1 MTIAHHPDDVML
13 AAFAA
18 GATDLGERVAMATH
32 LTSCAR
38 CRDWVRAMECVGGET
53 LAALAPTPVGAGA
66 LARTLDRLDEPAA
79 EAKAALPL
87 ASAAAVPGLPDFVRR
102 YRFGEW
108 QWVAP
113 SVSLRPIRLP
123 EASPTRVFLL
133 KSGPGTTM
141 LQHSHSGV
149 ELTCVLQGAF
159 SHEGGRYGPGD
170 FDIGDETIDHR
181 PIVDA
186 AQDCVCL
193 VAMRETPSGRIDRP
207 NIATVLADLRHVRGS
222 RGPLRDFGILAAWW

>member
-1 MTIAHHPDDVML
+1 MML

-18 GATDLGERVAMATH
+18 GVTDLGERVAIATH
-32 LTSCAR
+32 LASCAR

-53 LAALAPTPVGAGA
+53 LAALAPTPIGDGA
-66 LARTLDRLDEPAA
+66 LARTLARLDKPDAGA
-79 EAKAALPL
+79 TGPLPL
-87 ASAAAVPGLPDFVRR
+87 PSAGAIPGLPEFVRR

-108 QWVAP
+108 RWVAP

-123 EASPTRVFLL
+123 EASETRVFLL

-159 SHEGGRYGPGD
+159 THEGGRYGPGD

-193 VAMRETPSGRIDRP
+193 VAMRGKLRLEGLIGRIMQP
-207 NIATVLADLRHVRGS
+207 FLR
-222 RGPLRDFGILAAWW
+222 I

>member
-1 MTIAHHPDDVML
+1 ML

-18 GATDLGERVAMATH
+18 GVTDLGERVAIATH
-32 LTSCAR
+32 LASCAR
-38 CRDWVRAMECVGGET
+38 CRDWARAMECVGGET
-53 LAALAPTPVGAGA
+53 LAALAPAPLEGGAMARA
-66 LARTLDRLDEPAA
+66 LARLDEP
-79 EAKAALPL
+79 EARAPAALPL
-87 ASAAAVPGLPDFVRR
+87 ASPIAVPELPDFVRR
-102 YRFGEW
+102 YRFGAW

-123 EASPTRVFLL
+123 EASETRVFLL

-186 AQDCVCL
+186 GQDCVCL
-193 VAMRETPSGRIDRP
+193 VAMRGKLRLNGLIGRIMQP
-207 NIATVLADLRHVRGS
+207 FLR
-222 RGPLRDFGILAAWW
+222 I